1 MHKMMYPFS
10 FVFLVLLMI
19 ITSCTVTR
27 KNVPSLTHWRL
38 AGNLPAAQ
46 GQTNALG
53 VGGPI
58 AGISNGVLLVAGGS
72 NFPDAMPWLG
82 GKKKYYREGFVFR
95 RDKNDSLVQFQSF
108 ALPFSLAYAACC
120 STPEGVVVAGG
131 ENESGPGNKAF
142 LLQWDEARQTV
153 NILTLPDL
161 PFSLTNAAV
170 AFHQQKI
177 YLAGGEMISEVS
189 DGFFFLDVSNE
200 KKAWQAL
207 PPLPKRLSHAVMA
220 IQGNGKAD
228 CVYVLGGRKKNAGT
242 TSDLYASALQFDL
255 HKNQWSEKTSLPN
268 ALSAG
273 TGVSLGSQF
282 IVLLGGDRGET
293 FHKTEGLIEAISKE
307 TGEEEKKV
315 LNEEKA
321 KVQASHP
328 GFSKQVLLYD
338 TKNDSWKVIGI
349 VPFHAPV
356 TTTAIVWANKVFI
369 PGGEVR
375 AGVRTPGILA
385 AEIQ

>member
-1 MHKMMYPFS
+1 MPF
-10 FVFLVLLMI
+10 
-19 ITSCTVTR
+19 
-27 KNVPSLTHWRL
+27 LTHWML
-38 AGNLPAAQ
+38 AGTMPAAQ
-46 GQTNALG
+46 GQTRALG
-53 VGGPI
+53 PGGPI
-58 AGISNGVLLVAGGS
+58 TGISNGVLLVAGGS

-82 GKKKYYREGFVFR
+82 GKKKYYSEGFVFR
-95 RDKNDSLVQFQSF
+95 RDKNDSLVPFQSF
-108 ALPFSLAYAACC
+108 RLPFSLAYAACC
-120 STPEGVVVAGG
+120 STPGGVVVAGG
-131 ENESGPGNKAF
+131 ENESGLSNKTF

-153 NILTLPDL
+153 NILALPDL
-161 PFSLTNAAV
+161 PFSLTNAAA
-170 AFHQQKI
+170 AFHQQKV
-177 YLAGGEMISEVS
+177 YLAGGERMNEVS
-189 DGFFFLDVSNE
+189 DSFFFLDVSSG

-220 IQGNGKAD
+220 VQGRGKAG

-242 TSDLYASALQFDL
+242 TSDLYASVLQFDL

-268 ALSAG
+268 TLSAG

-293 FHKTEGLIEAISKE
+293 FHNTEKLIEAVSKE
-307 TGEEEKKV
+307 TSEEKRRV

-321 KVQASHP
+321 KVQAGHP

-338 TKNDSWKVIGI
+338 TKNDLWKVIGI
-349 VPFHAPV
+349 MPFDAPV

-385 AEIQ
+385 ADIR